1 MKLELENNSFEEA
14 WRRLAVAEDA
24 EDAVWEGAQPEARW
38 KCESVMSPMSPGFGV
53 AFGCICAPVELSVNM
68 LMFSTS
74 TFFDLSTSSN
84 PLTEIGRQA
93 SLPLERHAGLQ
104 EFVENDAVPFKSI
117 PASLPELE
125 ELPDE
130 DMLAPVKTM
139 PSNQPE
145 LEDVEEDELVPLKTI
160 SGQED
165 QNMCEERA
173 RVLVQAESE
182 GMVEDHQITGPKP
195 EAGSSN
201 PGDSALF
208 VGQTWNES
216 ETPVDEHLRH
226 LLLVEELVVVF
237 NSHRW
242 NGESEEQLVR
252 LKEDWHEKRNMTTAE
267 ATHCAVEARMRA
279 RLERCDQMLLATLVT
294 E

>member
-38 KCESVMSPMSPGFGV
+38 TCESVMSPMSPGFGV
-53 AFGCICAPVELSVNM
+53 AFGCICAPVELFVNM
-68 LMFSTS
+68 LMLSTS

-145 LEDVEEDELVPLKTI
+145 LEAVEGDELVPLKTI

-182 GMVEDHQITGPKP
+182 STSGPKP

-201 PGDSALF
+201 LGDSALF

-279 RLERCDQMLLATLVT
+279 RPER
-294 E
+294 

>member
-1 MKLELENNSFEEA
+1 M
-14 WRRLAVAEDA
+14 
-24 EDAVWEGAQPEARW
+24 
-38 KCESVMSPMSPGFGV
+38 
-53 AFGCICAPVELSVNM
+53 
-68 LMFSTS
+68 
-74 TFFDLSTSSN
+74 
-84 PLTEIGRQA
+84 
-93 SLPLERHAGLQ
+93 ERHAGLQ

-139 PSNQPE
+139 PSSQPE
-145 LEDVEEDELVPLKTI
+145 LEDVDEDELVPLKTV

-165 QNMCEERA
+165 QNMCEEGA
-173 RVLVQAESE
+173 RE
-182 GMVEDHQITGPKP
+182 P

-201 PGDSALF
+201 PGDSALV

-216 ETPVDEHLRH
+216 EPPVDEHLRH

>member
-1 MKLELENNSFEEA
+1 MKPELENNSFEEA

-38 KCESVMSPMSPGFGV
+38 TCESVMSPMSPGFGV
-53 AFGCICAPVELSVNM
+53 AFGCICAPVELFVNM

-139 PSNQPE
+139 PSSQPE
-145 LEDVEEDELVPLKTI
+145 LEDVDEDELVPLKTV

-165 QNMCEERA
+165 QNMCEEGA
-173 RVLVQAESE
+173 RE
-182 GMVEDHQITGPKP
+182 P

-201 PGDSALF
+201 PGDSALV

-267 ATHCAVEARMRA
+267 ATHCAVEARMRC
-279 RLERCDQMLLATLVT
+279 RLERCDQMLLATLIT